1 MEQNQDNINW
11 KTYEV
16 KQRALLRKISSE
28 SERDYEQLGSR
39 GQNNSEEAFFSE
51 LPYFPGREKS
61 YCFDC

>member
-28 SERDYEQLGSR
+28 SERDYEQLETR
-39 GQNNSEEAFFSE
+39 GQNYSEEAIFFGTS
-51 LPYFPGREKS
+51 LFPRT
-61 YCFDC
+61 